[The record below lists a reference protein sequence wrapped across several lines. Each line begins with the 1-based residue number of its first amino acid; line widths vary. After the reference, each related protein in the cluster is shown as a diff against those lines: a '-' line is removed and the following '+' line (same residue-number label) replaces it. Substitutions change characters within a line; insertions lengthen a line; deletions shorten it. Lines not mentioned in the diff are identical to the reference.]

1 MTDLSP
7 DHPLLLQGRRHARDV
22 IASAERIGRLAGDP
36 ERASVL
42 STAAQLVLSAAMVDG
57 EDPQDVY
64 AALINTLVWAVC
76 RLPKDDRLGVLGAV
90 VKEAVEKIEAHVEVG
105 EVVN

>member
-1 MTDLSP
+1 MIQNP

-22 IASAERIGRLAGDP
+22 IASGDRIGRLAGDTS
-36 ERASVL
+36 RASCL
-42 STAAQLVLSAAMVDG
+42 STGLQLVMSAAMVDG

-64 AALINTLVWAVC
+64 AALINTVAWAVC
-76 RLPKDDRLGVLGAV
+76 RLPKDDRIGVLSAM
-90 VKEAVEKIEAHVEVG
+90 VKEAAEKIEAHVEVG